1 MVWGIIAEKQAGN
14 QTCVIIGEKFMIG
27 FLRGEVF
34 LKEGSYI
41 ILDVKGVGY
50 KVLGSR
56 DVLSKATKGFPLAL
70 FIYTHVR
77 EDNISLFGFM
87 ESSDLK
93 LFESLIGVSGI
104 GPKTAMNIFSIGNR
118 SQIISAIATADTS
131 FFKAVPRLGQKNA
144 QKIIIE
150 LKNKFGGVG
159 ELDLNGEDLSGNED
173 VISALKNF
181 GFTTKEIHDAIR
193 SVKKNGQNDSEIIKL
208 ALKYLGK

>member
-1 MVWGIIAEKQAGN
+1 
-14 QTCVIIGEKFMIG
+14 MIG

-34 LKEGSYI
+34 FKEGSYF

-56 DVLSKATKGFPLAL
+56 DVLAKAIKGSPLAL

-77 EDNISLFGFM
+77 EDNISLFGFL
-87 ESSDLK
+87 EAQDLK
-93 LFESLIGVSGI
+93 LFENLIGVSGI
-104 GPKTAMNIFSIGNR
+104 GPKTAMSIFSTGNR
-118 SQIISAIATADTS
+118 NQIVSAISLADTS

-150 LKNKFGGVG
+150 LKNKFGGLG
-159 ELDLNGEDLSGNED
+159 ELDLSGEDISGNEE
-173 VISALKNF
+173 VETALRGF
-181 GFTTKEIHDAIR
+181 GFTNKEIHEAVR
-193 SVKKNGQNDSEIIKL
+193 KVKKNPSASSGQVTETIKL